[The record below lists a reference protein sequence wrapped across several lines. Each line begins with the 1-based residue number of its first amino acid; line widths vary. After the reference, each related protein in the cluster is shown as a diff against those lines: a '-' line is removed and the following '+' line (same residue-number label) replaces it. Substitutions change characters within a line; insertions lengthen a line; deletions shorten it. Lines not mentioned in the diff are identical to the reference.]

1 MQVDRCL
8 VWRIK
13 EPLGV
18 PYLLIEP
25 LVCVFEV
32 KKLKVTQQKVCTK
45 EKDVKRQEN
54 RIRSDFSP
62 MLRNSKRK
70 VRLMHQ
76 SFERSFSGDHKA

>member
-45 EKDVKRQEN
+45 EKDVKR
-54 RIRSDFSP
+54 
-62 MLRNSKRK
+62 
-70 VRLMHQ
+70 
-76 SFERSFSGDHKA
+76 